1 MSAGVILAGG
11 RSTRFGETDKAIVD
25 LAGTP
30 MIRRVA
36 ERLSAVVD
44 SLVVNCR
51 AEQRAAISA
60 VLGDRF
66 KVTYAIDEDPD
77 RGPVA
82 GIRDGLRAVDDEYAT
97 VVACDMPLVDPE
109 FIEYLFERAAG
120 VDGAVPR
127 RADGWFQTTQAVYRA
142 APMAAACSDA
152 LARGER
158 KIIAPLEDLEY
169 AVVGPD
175 EIREHGD
182 PETFRN
188 VNTQADLEEIE
199 AVLGANG

>member
-60 VLGDRF
+60 ALGDRF
-66 KVTYAIDEDPD
+66 EVTYAIDDDPD
-77 RGPVA
+77 HGPVA
-82 GIRDGLRAVDDEYAT
+82 GIRDGLGAVDDEYAA
-97 VVACDMPLVDPE
+97 VVACDMPLVDLE
-109 FIEYLFERAAG
+109 FVEYLFERAAG

-127 RADGWFQTTQAVYRA
+127 RADGWLQTTQAVYRT
-142 APMAAACSDA
+142 APMEAACSDA
-152 LARGER
+152 LDRGER
-158 KIIAPLEDLEY
+158 KILAPLDDLEY
-169 AVVGPD
+169 VVVGSD
-175 EIREHGD
+175 EIRDHGGV
-182 PETFRN
+182 ETFRN
-188 VNTQADLEEIE
+188 VNTRADLE
-199 AVLGANG
+199 AVTALLRATE